1 MVRSHVLFSG
11 TVQGVGFR
19 YTTQRFAREL
29 KINGWVKNLSDGR
42 VEMMAEG
49 PRERIESLLY
59 KLDVFYV
66 NKIQNK
72 DIDWLDA
79 RGQFIDFVITY

>member
-29 KINGWVKNLSDGR
+29 KLVGWVKNLSDGR

-49 PRERIESLLY
+49 PRERIENLIY
-59 KLDVFYV
+59 KLDKHYDG
-66 NKIQNK
+66 KITHK
-72 DIDWLDA
+72 DIDWLDVR
-79 RGQFIDFVITY
+79 RGFEDFVVTY